1 MAMHLKA
8 FVLTALRSATNG
20 GRGFHLWMTALTLII
35 LLGAYAY
42 GLQLR
47 DGLGVTG
54 MNDHVSWGLYIANFT
69 FLVGLAAAAMMLV
82 LPAYVLKDV
91 DFSRAVLMAEAV
103 AVAALVMCLL
113 FVIVD
118 IGNPLASWHMMP
130 IIGSLNWPSSLLAW
144 DVIVLNG
151 YLALN
156 LAIPFY
162 ILYTR
167 FVGRTPD
174 KRKYLPWMYIA
185 VLWAISIHLVTAF
198 LLAGLPAR
206 PFWNTA
212 LLGPRFL
219 ASAFTAGPAFVIMLL
234 WFIRTRTEYRIEDGA
249 FTKLALITTVA
260 AQINL
265 IMLGSELFYKFYSP
279 THHGINAKYLFLG
292 LNGHN
297 ALVPWIWTA
306 IGLNIAATITLMI
319 HPLRRNPRTLMIA
332 CAVLFVAVWIE
343 KGLGLVIPGFV
354 PSPLGEIVEYTPTW
368 VELAVTAGIW
378 AIGLAVMTVLV
389 RIALPIELGHA
400 RSPHIRKLDA
410 LPRQRSVMR
419 PRTDGRAPQRLVHA
433 GGDRQA
439 TGPTRYH

>member
-1 MAMHLKA
+1 MHLTA
-8 FVLTALRSATNG
+8 FLHFATAAVLRG
-20 GRGFHLWMTALTLII
+20 GWRYHVW
-35 LLGAYAY
+35 LLVLAVVIGTGVFAYSI
-42 GLQLR
+42 QLR
-47 DGLGVTG
+47 EGLVVTG
-54 MNDHVSWGLYIANFT
+54 MNDHVSWGLYISNFT

-91 DFSRAVLMAEAV
+91 DFARAVLMAEAV

-113 FVIVD
+113 FVVVD
-118 IGNPLASWHMMP
+118 VGNPLGGWHLLP
-130 IIGSLNWPSSLLAW
+130 VIGTLNWPRSLLAW
-144 DVIVLNG
+144 DVIVLHG

-162 ILYTR
+162 ILYARYT
-167 FVGRTPD
+167 GRSPD
-174 KRKYLPWMYIA
+174 KRKYLPWMYVA
-185 VLWAISIHLVTAF
+185 VMWAVSIHLVTAF

-219 ASAFTAGPAFVIMLL
+219 ASAFTGGPAFVILL
-234 WFIRTRTEYRIEDGA
+234 LYFIRSHTQYEISDGA

-292 LNGHN
+292 LDGHN

-306 IGLNIAATITLMI
+306 IALNVLATLTLTI
-319 HPLRRNPRTLMIA
+319 HPLRRNPRLLMLA
-332 CAVLFVAVWIE
+332 CAVLFVAIWIE

-368 VELAVTAGIW
+368 VELAVTAGVW
-378 AIGLAVMTVLV
+378 GIGLLVLTVLV
-389 RIALPIELGHA
+389 RVALPIELGLA
-400 RSPHIRKLDA
+400 RSPYLTQPPDVPVIRARLLRQDTNGGRTA
-410 LPRQRSVMR
+410 ASPRHARDR
-419 PRTDGRAPQRLVHA
+419 DGRTIRI
-433 GGDRQA
+433 R
-439 TGPTRYH
+439 